1 VSDVVPLL
9 VEASKWS
16 WEGQKYLYS
25 KAAFLRRC
33 EPDQVPQV
41 LLSPGSCMIRGA
53 LSDAGD

>member
-1 VSDVVPLL
+1 MPLL